1 MVNIRL
7 VGIVLTLALSASV
20 GAEETLSYEE
30 YQKAIG
36 AGQERLDYSKRLIG
50 HDKLHTLVP
59 AGSDN
64 STREVRTPPPV
75 GAGDKSETS
84 GEGEGEGSARDGS
97 NPEALPEVSGTEA
110 EAASEPKEKPQPV
123 ASPERAS
130 EASKPDVQPQV
141 SVAPSAAKQQRSTAT
156 RYISPSLRSAGGRGQ
171 RNQARVERS
180 NRNRVTFGIS
190 LGTEITVSLDNSA
203 SNIQPG
209 LIKLTVEETVR
220 GRKDDLPRGS
230 TLFARSSAVLG
241 SERLFLNVS
250 QGVTPNGDEFSVQG
264 VVFDTKREPG
274 LAGRVISDGKTLA
287 RASSEGLNTL
297 GRELLGAAPTT
308 GATGAATEATLK
320 QLLKEKQSEDRAEQ
334 GRPAY
339 VVIASPQAA
348 TVQIETTF

>member
-7 VGIVLTLALSASV
+7 VGLVLVLTFSTAV
-20 GAEETLSYEE
+20 GAEETLSYDE

-59 AGSDN
+59 ADSDT
-64 STREVRTPPPV
+64 SVQEGRIPPPA
-75 GAGDKSETS
+75 GAGNKPETS
-84 GEGEGEGSARDGS
+84 GEVEGEDSARDGS
-97 NPEALPEVSGTEA
+97 SSEGSPEVSGTEA
-110 EAASEPKEKPQPV
+110 GAASEPKPQP
-123 ASPERAS
+123 AAEPERNP
-130 EASKPDVQPQV
+130 EVSKPDVQPQI
-141 SVAPSAAKQQRSTAT
+141 SVAPSANEKQRSTTT

-180 NRNRVTFGIS
+180 DRNRVTFGIS

-297 GRELLGAAPTT
+297 GQELLGAAPTT